1 MNFQIFD
8 PHRLTLAA
16 PWTSAVSRTLKCMK
30 KSVVRELPTAI
41 KSWPDIGINRSQVLN
56 KVICWENRFRAP
68 KARGYT
74 SSGNWTRLSVLIVV
88 FCRLLRLCRRALHM
102 LYPTSVFSGKFKI
115 HYAATDFFVLKYHTW
130 VAGDF
135 PRSDLDNSSSAP
147 RNLPSKTNPFGDFWP
162 ESEGKWSL

>member
-74 SSGNWTRLSVLIVV
+74 WCGTWTRLSVLIVF
-88 FCRLLRLCRRALHM
+88 FCRILRLCRRALHIWNEIF
-102 LYPTSVFSGKFKI
+102 LFYLTPKRRGNRCSVPFSRKVQRLNF
-115 HYAATDFFVLKYHTW
+115 HLKKNR
-130 VAGDF
+130 GQ
-135 PRSDLDNSSSAP
+135 SEQIEGSNNSSDD
-147 RNLPSKTNPFGDFWP
+147 PS
-162 ESEGKWSL
+162 